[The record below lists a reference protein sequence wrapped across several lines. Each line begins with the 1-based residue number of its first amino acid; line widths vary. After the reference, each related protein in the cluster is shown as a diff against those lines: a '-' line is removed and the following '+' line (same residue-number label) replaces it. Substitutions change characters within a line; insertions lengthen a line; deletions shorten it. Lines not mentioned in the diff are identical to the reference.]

1 MSWTILGGFDP
12 YDYNACLCSAIFR
25 HHKVAQIYFNL
36 KMRAVGSK
44 SNQEKQ
50 RQIREAWC
58 NSQDLLF
65 PFIEMK

>member
-36 KMRAVGSK
+36 TNESCGE
-44 SNQEKQ
+44 QKQ
-50 RQIREAWC
+50 PREAEADMG
-58 NSQDLLF
+58 SLV
-65 PFIEMK
+65 